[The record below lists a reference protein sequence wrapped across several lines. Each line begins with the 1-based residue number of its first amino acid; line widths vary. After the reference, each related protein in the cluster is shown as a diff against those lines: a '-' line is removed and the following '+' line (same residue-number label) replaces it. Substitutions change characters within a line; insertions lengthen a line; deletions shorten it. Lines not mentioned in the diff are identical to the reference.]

1 MEESTADTPDY
12 PDSPVAPGS
21 PGSPVD
27 FLTQRGYSVPM
38 CTQFSV
44 FLENRVG
51 KMNEL
56 LEVFDGTPIRI
67 GALSVID
74 STDHSVVRILTS
86 HSSKTR
92 GLLKQN
98 GLPFTES
105 PILVV
110 ELGEGMRLT
119 KICLA
124 LLAAEL
130 NMSYAYPLMTRPHS
144 RPVIAICTDD
154 QVLAGQIL
162 QKKKFRLLGEEE
174 LR

>member
-1 MEESTADTPDY
+1 MEGSTDTPEF
-12 PDSPVAPGS
+12 PDSPGS
-21 PGSPVD
+21 PGAPVD

-56 LEVFDGTPIRI
+56 LEVFDGTPVRI

-74 STDHSVVRILTS
+74 SSDHAVVRILTS
-86 HSSKTR
+86 HASQTR
-92 GLLKQN
+92 GLLKQH
-98 GLPFTES
+98 GLPYTES

-110 ELGEGMRLT
+110 ELGDGVRLT
-119 KICLA
+119 KVCLA
-124 LLAAEL
+124 LLSAEL
-130 NMSYAYPLMTRPHS
+130 NMYYAYPLMSRPNG
-144 RPVIAICTDD
+144 RPVIAINTDD
-154 QVLAGQIL
+154 QVLAGQLL
-162 QKKKFRLLGEEE
+162 QRKMFRLLGEAE